1 MSLLDDLKGKLI
13 VSCQALEDEPLYS
26 SFIMSKMAKAA
37 CMGGASAIR
46 AQGVEDIKAIKEEVD
61 LPIIGLI
68 KRDYTDSE
76 IYITP
81 SLKEIEELISVGCDV
96 IALDATHRVR
106 PNGDTLED
114 MLAKIKSANIISMA
128 DISTVEEAIAA
139 EKMGFDCIS
148 TTLSGYTPYS
158 TQSPSVDIDLISELS
173 NILTVPLVAE
183 GKIHYPHQ
191 LTEAYAAGA
200 DLCVVGGAI
209 TRPLEITQRFME
221 VLKK

>member
-1 MSLLDDLKGKLI
+1 MSLLEDLKGKLV

-37 CMGGASAIR
+37 YLGGASAIR

-68 KRDYTDSE
+68 KRDYSDSD
-76 IYITP
+76 IHITP
-81 SLKEIEELISVGCDV
+81 SMKEIDELIAAGCEV
-96 IALDATHRVR
+96 IALDATPRTR
-106 PNGDTLED
+106 PNNDKLED
-114 MLAKIKSANIISMA
+114 MLAKIKAANIISMA

-139 EKMGFDCIS
+139 EEMGFDCIS

-158 TQSPSVDIDLISELS
+158 TQSPTVDIALIKKLSE
-173 NILTVPLVAE
+173 ITTVPLVAE

-191 LTEAYAAGA
+191 LSEAYEAGA
-200 DLCVVGGAI
+200 DICVVGGAI

-221 VLKK
+221 VLDK